1 MPGPSRPLWQVA
13 GKRDPEQER
22 EAQAWIEAV
31 TGMKF
36 PPGVP
41 YEDVLRDGIILCHLM
56 NRLQPGIIQK
66 INTTGGDY
74 KMMDN
79 LNQFQKACVKYGLSD
94 VDLFQTTDLW
104 DKKNIAL
111 VTTTIFAI
119 GRTCYRHPE
128 WRGPFL
134 GPKPSEENK
143 REFSEQQLR
152 AGEAIIGLQAG
163 QNRGATQAGQN
174 FGASRKIILGK

>member
-1 MPGPSRPLWQVA
+1 MSDVA

-31 TGMKF
+31 IGQRF

-41 YEDVLRDGIILCHLM
+41 YEYALRDGIILCTLM
-56 NRLQPGIIQK
+56 NRLKPGIISK
-66 INTTGGDY
+66 INTSGGDY

-79 LNQFQKACVKYGLSD
+79 LSQFQKACVKYGVPD

-104 DKKNIAL
+104 DQKNIAL

-119 GRTCYRHPE
+119 GRTCYKHPE

-134 GPKPSEENK
+134 GPRPSEENK
-143 REFSEQQLR
+143 REFSESQLR

-163 QNRGATQAGQN
+163 TNKGANQSGQN